1 MGCGACAARIESRVG
16 KRQGVVRA
24 SVNFATKVA
33 SVWYDPA
40 SIEASGI
47 VREIEGLG
55 FSAALQQVR
64 SGATSS
70 GDAGGDDLAST
81 LRASDAAHAR
91 EQRVLQRQL
100 IVGGVL
106 TLPLLVIAMSH
117 GSIPWLAG
125 PSMHWVQMALATPV
139 VLGCGSRFFVSAWRG
154 AVRGAANMDTL
165 VALGAGAAYAY
176 SVVATIAPS
185 LLGQHAHSGHTEALP
200 APMQAPVYFEAAAVI
215 IVLILLGKLLEA
227 RATWRATGA
236 IRTLLSLEAKTACIA
251 SAEGEAMVPLAAVVA
266 GDVVIVRPGEKVP
279 VDGVVQSGASAVD
292 ESMLTG
298 ESLPVEKG
306 PGSSVS
312 GATLNTSGV
321 LRIVATSVGEASSLH
336 RIAMLV
342 RQAQGSKAP
351 IARFADRVSGVFV
364 PVVLG
369 IALLTVAAWL
379 AWGPAEGGVRAA
391 LVAGVS
397 VLIIACPCALGLAT
411 PTAIMVGTG
420 RGAELGVL
428 FRGGDTLE
436 AAHRVDVLVLDKTGT
451 LTQGKPSVTAVHLLQ
466 GAGMQREEMLALA
479 ASAESGSEHPISRA
493 IVQAAQHERLRVREP
508 QAFIARVGLGVEA
521 VVHGRRV
528 LVGKAKLLAEH
539 GVTLPADSQQMD
551 AGTEALT
558 RVHVAV
564 DGRAVGTIAVSDLLR
579 PEAKEAVAV
588 MRAAGLRVVMLT
600 GDNEAVAAAV
610 ASAVGIDEM
619 RAGLLPADKAE
630 FVSQLRAKG
639 HRVGMVGDGI
649 NDAPALA
656 SADVSFAMGSG
667 TDAAIDAA
675 GITLLRSD
683 LRAVGEALALSH
695 ATMRTIRRNLF
706 LAFAYNVAAIPI
718 AAGVLYPF
726 TGWLLSPMIASAA
739 MAFSSVS
746 VVLSSLQLR
755 AWRYQ

>member
-33 SVWYDPA
+33 SVWYDPV

-81 LRASDAAHAR
+81 LSSSDAAHAR

-100 IVGGVL
+100 VVGGAL

-125 PSMHWVQMALATPV
+125 PSMHWVQMVLATPV

-176 SVVATIAPS
+176 SVVATIAPG
-185 LLGQHAHSGHTEALP
+185 LLGQHAHSGHTEL
-200 APMQAPVYFEAAAVI
+200 MQAPVYFEAAAVI

-251 SAEGEAMVPLAAVVA
+251 SAEGEAMVPLSAVVA

-306 PGSSVS
+306 PGSSVF

-379 AWGPAEGGVRAA
+379 VWGPAEGGVRAA

-397 VLIIACPCALGLAT
+397 VVIIACPCALGLAT

-420 RGAELGVL
+420 RGAERGVL
-428 FRGGDTLE
+428 FRGGDMLE

-451 LTQGKPSVTAVHLLQ
+451 LTQGKPSVTAVRMLQ

-493 IVQAAQHERLRVREP
+493 IVQAAQQDGLHVREA
-508 QAFIARVGLGVEA
+508 QTFVARVGLGVEA

-528 LVGKAKLLAEH
+528 LVGKATLLEEH
-539 GVTLPADSQQMD
+539 GVTLLADSEHVD
-551 AGTEALT
+551 ALGEAFT

-564 DGRAVGTIAVSDLLR
+564 DGRAVGTIAVSDVLR
-579 PEAKEAVAV
+579 PEAKEAVAA
-588 MRAAGLRVVMLT
+588 MRAAGVRVVMLT

-610 ASAVGIDEM
+610 ASAVGIDEV

-630 FVSQLRAKG
+630 FVSQLRANG

-683 LRAVGEALALSH
+683 LRAVGEALALSR

-706 LAFAYNVAAIPI
+706 LAFAYNVAAIPL

-739 MAFSSVS
+739 MALSSVS
-746 VVLSSLQLR
+746 VVLSSLRLR
-755 AWRYQ
+755 AWRYR

>member
-64 SGATSS
+64 SGATNS

-125 PSMHWVQMALATPV
+125 PSMHWVQMVLATPV

-176 SVVATIAPS
+176 SVVATIAPG
-185 LLGQHAHSGHTEALP
+185 LLGQHAHSGQTEL
-200 APMQAPVYFEAAAVI
+200 MQAPVYFEAAAVI

-279 VDGVVQSGASAVD
+279 VDGLVQSGASAVD

-306 PGSSVS
+306 PGSSVF

-379 AWGPAEGGVRAA
+379 VWGPAEGGVRAA

-420 RGAELGVL
+420 RGAERGVL
-428 FRGGDTLE
+428 FRGGETLE

-451 LTQGKPSVTAVHLLQ
+451 ITQGKPSVTAVRVLQ

-493 IVQAAQHERLRVREP
+493 IVQAAQHDGLRVREP

-539 GVTLPADSQQMD
+539 GVTLLADSEHVD
-551 AGTEALT
+551 ARGDAFT

-564 DGRAVGTIAVSDLLR
+564 DGRAVGTIAVSDVLR
-579 PEAKEAVAV
+579 PEAKEAVAA
-588 MRAAGLRVVMLT
+588 MRAAGVRVLMLT

-610 ASAVGIDEM
+610 ASAVGIDEV

-683 LRAVGEALALSH
+683 LRAVGEALALSR

-739 MAFSSVS
+739 MALSSVS
-746 VVLSSLQLR
+746 VVLSSLRLR